1 MHDHLTFFYLFCFI
15 LSSQERSTLYFCF
28 SFTFLIKYWY
38 KSVLFD
44 AGEAFIVCNWILFSI
59 WWKQGNFHL
68 LSSSFVF
75 FSFCVKLFLLW
86 GSFFGFFLLFSE
98 SRRFKNVSL
107 NLYLRSSKLSCQ
119 KIFCLLT
126 FFFVGACSKKTFPKK
141 KAKMITRRTPLTAF
155 HCFRPKCCTSVSKR
169 ETNPNKCQLQ
179 IFWLSTNTA
188 AFHERLSLPQIS
200 PSQRTHVW
208 WTTGSKFCF
217 PGVETFLLLKLHQ
230 HSSVVQKTAPTV
242 STILQKKKGQ
252 GS

>member
-1 MHDHLTFFYLFCFI
+1 METRKFSFLFPQVLFFFLSVWSCFYCGEVF
-15 LSSQERSTLYFCF
+15 LVFFCF
-28 SFTFLIKYWY
+28 SLKAARFKKLI
-38 KSVLFD
+38 
-44 AGEAFIVCNWILFSI
+44 
-59 WWKQGNFHL
+59 
-68 LSSSFVF
+68 
-75 FSFCVKLFLLW
+75 
-86 GSFFGFFLLFSE
+86 
-98 SRRFKNVSL
+98 KNVSL

-126 FFFVGACSKKTFPKK
+126 FFFVGACSKKTVPKK
-141 KAKMITRRTPLTAF
+141 KAKRISARTPLTAF
-155 HCFRPKCCTSVSKR
+155 HCFRPNYCTLVSKR
-169 ETNPNKCQLQ
+169 ETNPNKCQCQML
-179 IFWLSTNTA
+179 WLSTNTA
-188 AFHERLSLPQIS
+188 VFHERLSLPQIS